1 MAKVNKETFIIGAI
15 DKYDDRLLE
24 NRTIIEGNVVA
35 ILLNDLTMY
44 DDCGFT
50 SKEFI
55 TRDGLFLFTL
65 GKTMRDAGYNLL
77 DEVSVMTQ
85 CTEEVKNRLD
95 SMGGYRSIEH
105 LMSVVNPKN
114 MDAII
119 DDFMKSNILL
129 KLHADGFNLFKE
141 VQLDN
146 GKIVS
151 PFNLF
156 KNFTSSEVVDW
167 YDAKIST
174 FGTVSNGKITGEEYV
189 SFDDGFLQDVTD
201 GTIVGTSYADCGT
214 DINGA
219 KINCFPFLSS
229 TTLGFGTGL
238 HAIVGHA
245 GTGKTTISMQI
256 LLSLVANGR
265 KFIIVENEMT
275 IKDLKIMIIT
285 FILNRYYNYFGITKR
300 KLKSGIL
307 NEEEKKMLTKAFK
320 YWENNFNKKIKIVS
334 MSDSD
339 MNLTCSVI
347 KKAILREGFDGF
359 FVDTFKL
366 DNSEGVADKFW
377 LNLIEDSKRL
387 HSIALKYNV
396 CGLISIQL
404 ALSTLNRLW
413 LDKSCLS
420 TAKGVCEILDTCIG
434 IRSVIQDELIEGSS
448 IYCNPFRSRQNEKGE
463 WEEIPYEADPGKIYR
478 MLFVIKNRNGVG
490 SDDNGVTFLL
500 RYSGDYCSMYETS
513 KARSSRKTI
522 GGSSNY

>member
-1 MAKVNKETFIIGAI
+1 MAKTNKDIFIIGTTE
-15 DKYDDRLLE
+15 KYDERLLE
-24 NRTIIEGNVVA
+24 NRVIIEGNVVA
-35 ILLNDLTMY
+35 LLLDDLTMY

-50 SKEFI
+50 SKDFI
-55 TRDGLFLFTL
+55 TRDGLFLYTI

-77 DEVSVMTQ
+77 DEVSLMTQ
-85 CTEEVKNRLD
+85 CTEEVKERLNL
-95 SMGGYRSIEH
+95 MGGYKSIEH
-105 LMSVVNPKN
+105 LTSIVNAKN
-114 MDAII
+114 MDAIV

-146 GKIVS
+146 GKTVT

-156 KNFTSSEVVDW
+156 QKFTSSEVVDW

-174 FGTVSNGKITGEEYV
+174 FGTVSNGKITGEEFV
-189 SFDDGFLQDVTD
+189 SFDDDFLSEITE
-201 GTIVGTSYADCGT
+201 GTIAGTSYADCGY
-214 DINGA
+214 DINGE
-219 KINCFPFLSS
+219 KISCFPFLSS
-229 TTLGFGTGL
+229 TTMGFGTGL

-265 KFIIVENEMT
+265 RFIIVENEMT
-275 IKDLKIMIIT
+275 IKDLKIMILT
-285 FILNRYYNYFGITKR
+285 FILNRYFNYFGVTKR
-300 KLKSGIL
+300 KLKGGAL
-307 NEEEKKMLTKAFK
+307 NDEERKMVKKAFD
-320 YWENNFNKKIKIVS
+320 YWSDNFSKKIKIVS

-347 KKAILREGFDGF
+347 KKSILRDGFDGF

-366 DNSEGVADKFW
+366 DNSEGVSDNFW
-377 LNLIEDSKRL
+377 LNLIEDSKKL

-396 CGLISIQL
+396 CGIISIQL
-404 ALSTLNRLW
+404 ALATLNRLW

-434 IRSVIQDELIEGSS
+434 IRSVVQDELIEGSS
-448 IYCNPFRSRQNEKGE
+448 IYCNPFRSRLNDKGE
-463 WEEIPYEADPGKIYR
+463 WEEIPYSADPTKVWR

-490 SDDNGVTFLL
+490 SDDNGITFLL

-513 KARSSRKTI
+513 KARSSRKST